1 MTARGIRNNNP
12 GNLRHGPQWQGLA
25 IHQPDNAFSTFVSM
39 EYGIRALLLN
49 LRGYFLVHE
58 LSTVREIINRW
69 APPSENDTRAYVA
82 QVARALGVGPDDRL
96 EPTPQTLEALAR
108 AIARHENGPD
118 AALITEDQWAGG
130 LSMILSSPET
140 DNTRKQGLSVS
151 TVDKVSPKVS
161 PNSGGTTPSIFE
173 SDVKMAPFAAAAL
186 SSIVSAIPELTKIYS
201 PDPESSA
208 GKNARAASVILE
220 TVKTATGALNE
231 QQAAEMV
238 VSNPEARQKAA
249 TAVRERW
256 YELSEMGDGGIKGAR
271 EFNER
276 VSKGR
281 AQHMPAL
288 WISFALLL
296 PLYAVVAAVLLQP
309 DSWGE
314 TIRVQ
319 VVTAVL
325 AVIGLVGAFWLGSS
339 LGSQRKD
346 ELLRNPSK

>member
-25 IHQPDNAFSTFVSM
+25 SHQPDNAFSTFVSM

-69 APPSENDTRAYVA
+69 APPSENDTGAYVA

-140 DNTRKQGLSVS
+140 VS
-151 TVDKVSPKVS
+151 ARNEPLTVPKI
-161 PNSGGTTPSIFE
+161 PDMTPSVFG
-173 SDVKMAPFAAAAL
+173 SDVPMAPFAAAAL
-186 SSIVSAIPELTKIYS
+186 SSIISAIPELTKIYS

-238 VSNPEARQKAA
+238 ASNPEARQKAA